1 VRRFSP
7 LIWLLILPSLACLEP
22 GPTPLGPQSSD
33 LDPPSEL
40 LVYEPGMTPIISVRY
55 WDEELPLYDP
65 EMLYCG
71 DDRVNSGFKAEP
83 IWSFDL
89 SAAEEFEPYITGATF
104 IVDLPPTT
112 WIPEGSSEE
121 LEGDNPDLERTIQVD
136 LKSFDAWPDPDEILS
151 SLDALEPGDV
161 TGEGPYGLDD
171 LVETRF
177 SIPISRELALE
188 WLEAS
193 AEGDSLNLAFQV
205 PISNDSGLLRLYS
218 LHSLAPQD
226 TVPPPARLVFDYY
239 IDEDKTKTV
248 NCAKNG
254 QTLSR
259 IDPVGAGEISLA
271 TGVARFTHLSVFLP
285 DSLRSD
291 DLMVMRA
298 RLYLCPDS
306 ASIIGA
312 GVQDR
317 DSGGLTLRALAL
329 NEEFDSDAPEYN
341 EDDNYGLASALDLF
355 DGFGDPLDSITIS
368 LTTWVQEWMQG
379 DRENHGIVL
388 ALNGRDERPRSFSLF
403 LDEPGKDPR
412 LEIIYAR
419 RPDFE

>member
-1 VRRFSP
+1 MRRFSP
-7 LIWLLILPSLACLEP
+7 LIWLLLLPLLACLEP

-33 LDPPSEL
+33 LDPPGEL
-40 LVYEPGMTPIISVRY
+40 LVYEPGITPIISVRF
-55 WDEELPLYDP
+55 WEEELPLYDP

-71 DDRVNSGFKAEP
+71 DDRVLSGFKAEP

-104 IVDLPPTT
+104 IVDLPPAS

-121 LEGDNPDLERTIQVD
+121 LVGDNPDLDRNIRVD
-136 LKSFDAWPDPDEILS
+136 LMSFDTWPGSEEILT
-151 SLDALEPGDV
+151 SLDGLSPVDA
-161 TGEGPYGLDD
+161 TGAGPYAVDED
-171 LVETRF
+171 IDTQF
-177 SIPISRELALE
+177 AIPISRELTIE

-193 AEGDSLNLAFQV
+193 ANGDSLNLAFQL

-218 LHSLAPQD
+218 LSSQTPAGED
-226 TVPPPARLVFDYY
+226 ATPARLVIDYF
-239 IDEDKTKTV
+239 IDESKSETIY
-248 NCAKNG
+248 CAKNG
-254 QTLSR
+254 QALSR

-271 TGVARFTHLSVFLP
+271 TGMARFTQLSVFLP
-285 DSLRSD
+285 DSLRAD

-329 NEEFDSDAPEYN
+329 NEEFDVDAPEYN
-341 EDDNYGLASALDLF
+341 EDDNYGLVSALDLF
-355 DGFGDPLDSITIS
+355 DGFGDPLNTITIP

-388 ALNGRDERPRSFSLF
+388 ALNGRDERPRSFSFF

>member
-1 VRRFSP
+1 
-7 LIWLLILPSLACLEP
+7 
-22 GPTPLGPQSSD
+22 LGPQSSD
-33 LDPPSEL
+33 LDPPGEL
-40 LVYEPGMTPIISVRY
+40 LVYEPGIMPIISVRY
-55 WDEELPLYDP
+55 WEEELPLYDP

-71 DDRVNSGFKAEP
+71 DDRVHSGFRAEP

-104 IVDLPPTT
+104 IVDLPPAT
-112 WIPEGSSEE
+112 WIPEGSTEE
-121 LEGDNPDLERTIQVD
+121 LEGDNPDLARNILVD
-136 LKSFDAWPDPDEILS
+136 LMSFETWPDTEEVLT
-151 SLDALEPGDV
+151 SLDALSPVDA
-161 TGEGPYGLDD
+161 TGAGPYAVDD
-171 LVETRF
+171 AINTQF
-177 SIPISRELALE
+177 SIPISRELVLD

-193 AEGDSLNLAFQV
+193 ANGDSLNLAFQL

-218 LHSLAPQD
+218 LHSRAPQD
-226 TVPPPARLVFDYY
+226 TIPAPARLAVNYY
-239 IDEDKTKTV
+239 IDEDEIETV
-248 NCAKNG
+248 HCAKNG
-254 QTLSR
+254 QALSR
-259 IDPVGAGEISLA
+259 INPMGAGEISLA

-306 ASIIGA
+306 ASIVGA

-329 NEEFDSDAPEYN
+329 NEEFDSEAPEYN

-355 DGFGDPLDSITIS
+355 DGFGDPVDIVTIP

-388 ALNGRDERPRSFSLF
+388 ALNGRDERPRSFSFF